1 MRALSLW
8 IGGTIVNAA
17 KPGCVHLHLALHCG
31 DMKTIDIKSLIIGFL
46 LSAVIFLAAG
56 FHSAANAG
64 PISVRLVEIDRG
76 IGSDWDAIEVKGR

>member
-1 MRALSLW
+1 MAAL
-8 IGGTIVNAA
+8 IVNAA
-17 KPGCVHLHLALHCG
+17 KLGCVHPHPALHCG

-56 FHSAANAG
+56 FRSAANAG
-64 PISVRLVEIDRG
+64 TISVRLVEIDRG